1 MKVMRVRALYPGRNR
16 KTSLPN
22 KAHRIYPYL
31 LTDLPITR
39 SNQVWCTDI
48 TYVPMERG
56 FGYLIVIMDWHSR
69 KVLSWRLSN
78 VLETDFCVEALEEAI
93 KRYGRPEIFNTD
105 QGSQFTSEA
114 FTDVVKDYGIQ
125 ISMDGKGR
133 WIDNVLI
140 ERLWRSVKY
149 EEIYLHVYQTL
160 DEGRVGLKQYFVF
173 YNTKRRHQTLGCY
186 PDARYYRDL
195 PEIRSAA

>member
-1 MKVMRVRALYPGRNR
+1 
-16 KTSLPN
+16 
-22 KAHRIYPYL
+22 
-31 LTDLPITR
+31 
-39 SNQVWCTDI
+39 
-48 TYVPMERG
+48 METG
-56 FGYLIVIMDWHSR
+56 FGYLIAIMDWHSR

-93 KRYGRPEIFNTD
+93 KRYGRPDIFNTD

-114 FTDVVKDYGIQ
+114 FTDVLKDYGIQ

-133 WIDNVLI
+133 WIDNVFI
-140 ERLWRSVKY
+140 ERLWCSVKY
-149 EEIYLHVYQTL
+149 EEIYLHAYQTL

-186 PDARYYRDL
+186 PDTRYYRDL